1 MCITF
6 GAPVSFRC
14 PPFQAPPAS
23 PLFWNFL
30 AVKFIDPNVI
40 AQHRSDSDSE
50 ADSVT
55 IEAPCG
61 SAAATSNWIPVI
73 TDLWPAVMTTI
84 PPAEATGPVQWRAAV
99 KDVMAAFKAYQQS
112 SEPHIKEA
120 AGYLHNPLETFYF
133 SSGASQASAH
143 VQWLAQPDL

>member
-1 MCITF
+1 MSAF
-6 GAPVSFRC
+6 P
-14 PPFQAPPAS
+14 S
-23 PLFWNFL
+23 PSSIPSVLDFL

-120 AGYLHNPLETFYF
+120 AGYLHNQLESFYY
-133 SSGASQASAH
+133 STGASQASAH

>member
-6 GAPVSFRC
+6 GAPASFQC
-14 PPFQAPPAS
+14 PSYQTPPTS

-30 AVKFIDPNVI
+30 AVDIIDPNVI
-40 AQHRSDSDSE
+40 AQHCSDSDSE

-61 SAAATSNWIPVI
+61 SAAATSNWITVT

-84 PPAEATGPVQWRAAV
+84 PHAEVTGPLQWHAAV
-99 KDVMAAFKAYQQS
+99 KDVMAAFRAYQQS
-112 SEPHIKEA
+112 PEPHIKEA